1 MTRPLSS
8 RTGASDGPPPRTL
21 EHIRTNLPAASAELI
36 GRDDELAVL
45 LDLMVSARL
54 VTVSGPGGSG
64 KTRLALEL
72 ARRAADGFDAVWFV
86 ALEHVLDPNEVTSA
100 LSRAMGLPE
109 APGVDAGERVLD
121 HLRARNVLLVL
132 DNLEHVIDAAPLVG
146 HVARAGPEVRVL
158 VTSQIPLREGGEHV
172 LALDPLELP
181 TGSERE
187 LSALR
192 AVPSVALLADR
203 ASAGSTGWELTEGNM
218 FDVAGLCRRLEGMP
232 LALEL
237 AAARLGPREAGEV
250 SRGLDETLD
259 APGGGAEGPA
269 RQRGLRAALDWSVGL
284 LSEPERALLLGLAV
298 FSAGFTAELA
308 RAAFGDVAGEL
319 EALVAAGLVR
329 AGEHCRFQVLPPVR
343 RFAAELIDADDEDAA
358 HAAIAD
364 ALIAMAEPFEKRWI
378 VCAGEGRLVLD
389 PEGGNIAAEL
399 DWAQLMDY
407 GRHIRLAASTGA
419 WMNDSGAAELARDH
433 LEIALARTTD
443 ATMQARCLQ
452 ALGVLGRHESDPT
465 GCLDAAD
472 AWHDLGDAEGEFY
485 SAIYGADLYGHAQ
498 EGEAAIEVVE
508 RCAELAAQLPED
520 PDAAWIL
527 DTVRAE
533 ALSLLGYPEEAIGS
547 LRLLYPEAPPGSWH
561 QVRIA
566 TCLADLELTLHRPE
580 QALAHDGAAIA
591 ALASLG
597 SPLGELTRAT
607 TVAVALLH
615 LGRVPEAA
623 AAWAICEL
631 GYDELSWSP
640 HGAARDWY
648 DAVRASLE
656 DQDLA
661 QGRRQAAQLG
671 MERGLAWV
679 GQAARGET

>member
-1 MTRPLSS
+1 VTRPLPS

-21 EHIRTNLPAASAELI
+21 ERLRTNLPAPSAELI

-45 LDLMVSARL
+45 LDLMATARI

-64 KTRLALEL
+64 KTRLALEV
-72 ARRAADGFDAVWFV
+72 ARRAAEGFDAAWFV
-86 ALEHVLDPNEVTSA
+86 ALEHVLDPNDVMVA

-121 HLRARNVLLVL
+121 HLSARNVLLVL
-132 DNLEHVIDAAPLVG
+132 DNLEHLIDAAPLIG

-158 VTSQIPLREGGEHV
+158 VTSQIPLRLGGEHV

-192 AVPSVALLADR
+192 AVPSVALLAGR
-203 ASAGSTGWELTEGNM
+203 AAAAGTGWELTEENR

-237 AAARLGPREAGEV
+237 AAARLGTLDAGEV
-250 SRGLDETLD
+250 ARGLDETLD
-259 APGGGAEGPA
+259 APGGGADVPA
-269 RQRGLRAALDWSVGL
+269 RQRGLRAVLDWSVGL
-284 LSEPERALLLGLAV
+284 LSETERALLLGLSV

-308 RAAFGDVAGEL
+308 HAAFGDVAGAL
-319 EALVAAGLVR
+319 EALVEAGLVQASER
-329 AGEHCRFQVLPPVR
+329 GRFEVRPPVR
-343 RFAAELIDADDEDAA
+343 RFAAELGDAEDDDAA
-358 HAAIAD
+358 HAAITD

-378 VCAGEGRLVLD
+378 VCAGEGRLALD

-407 GRHIRLAASTGA
+407 GRHVRLAASTGS

-443 ATMQARCLQ
+443 ATMRARCLQ
-452 ALGVLGRHESDPT
+452 ALGVLGVQDSDPT

-472 AWHDLGDAEGEFY
+472 AWQELGDAEGEFY
-485 SAIYGADLYGHAQ
+485 SAIHGADLYGHAR

-508 RCAELAAQLPED
+508 RCAELAAQLPDD
-520 PDAAWIL
+520 PDAGWIL
-527 DTVRAE
+527 ETVRAE
-533 ALSLLGYPEEAIGS
+533 ALSLLGHPEEAIEP
-547 LRLLYPEAPPGSWH
+547 LRSLYPEAPRGSWR
-561 QVRIA
+561 QFRLA
-566 TCLADLELTLHRPE
+566 TCLAELELVLHRPE
-580 QALAHDGAAIA
+580 QALAHDGVAIA
-591 ALASLG
+591 ALAPLG
-597 SPLGELTRAT
+597 APLGELNRAT

-640 HGAARDWY
+640 YGAARDWY
-648 DAVRASLE
+648 DAVRTSLD

-671 MERGLAWV
+671 MERGLARV
-679 GQAARGET
+679 GQAAHGET